1 MMILVLLILWFRF
14 FFYILKFL
22 FSVIRLFKLLHK
34 WLYNYRNYLL
44 VHRKGNEWDF
54 NPRLKTYTHK
64 KQMTPSE
71 SATKRFH
78 ATGSYPGL
86 RGSSWNFS
94 PRESRASHDYA
105 TTRFSRLP
113 PSLSLML
120 MRRKISRQTS
130 RTSLSDS
137 LFHIKLLLTL

>member
-14 FFYILKFL
+14 FFYILKFF

-94 PRESRASHDYA
+94 PREREQA
-105 TTRFSRLP
+105 TTTLRLVLAAFPPRSPSCSWVGKSREKPLGPVYQIHCFTLNFFSP
-113 PSLSLML
+113 
-120 MRRKISRQTS
+120 
-130 RTSLSDS
+130 
-137 LFHIKLLLTL
+137 F